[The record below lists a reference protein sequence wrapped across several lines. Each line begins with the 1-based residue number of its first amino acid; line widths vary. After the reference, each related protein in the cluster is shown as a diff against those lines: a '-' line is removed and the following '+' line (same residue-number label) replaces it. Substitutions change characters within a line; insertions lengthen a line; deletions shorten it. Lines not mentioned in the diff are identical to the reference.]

1 MRRTIYTAIVE
12 FFIILIQRL
21 KAYRRGEKRLS
32 NAPATARGRIY
43 LRDLDREADAKLRAG
58 LTPVVT
64 LTPGTLYRAA
74 EDKYYKIQ
82 PDGTLVPLK
91 D

>member
-21 KAYRRGEKRLS
+21 KAYRRGEKRMS
-32 NAPATARGRIY
+32 VPATTRGRIY
-43 LRDLDREADAKLRAG
+43 LRDLDRDADTKLRAG

-74 EDKYYKIQ
+74 EGKYYKIQ